1 MPTKPRLSVPIG
13 SLFVRNIEHY
23 PSLQAERLSALSRN
37 PVHFKGEFAKSNHA
51 VRARGRPQMSKLFTS
66 LLGSQSDQASFKI
79 NMHNKHSTG
88 LEQSRGGEGELS
100 KLLTSLYA
108 NQSNHSI
115 LGTLQNHLNR
125 LRFQAWLKSKMA
137 ANFPICQGHQTSIK
151 AAKKLGQ
158 FL

>member
-1 MPTKPRLSVPIG
+1 MSLTLVLLYGIDLKRMVLGIG
-13 SLFVRNIEHY
+13 LVSP

-115 LGTLQNHLNR
+115 LGTLQ
-125 LRFQAWLKSKMA
+125 
-137 ANFPICQGHQTSIK
+137 IT
-151 AAKKLGQ
+151 
-158 FL
+158 